1 MNLIRP
7 VLALTAATAMAALV
21 TVTSACSGAATSTA
35 VTTNGLEK
43 KSPADVLQEA
53 ATALLAAKSV
63 HVVGTDAAGHLDIRM
78 QDRSTTGT
86 LTMAGHT
93 LRLTLVGGAG
103 YITTDQAGLAMFGA
117 PPSVQRGAAG
127 RWVKVP
133 ASDFTG
139 LTLPEF
145 ASQVTANNGPLQPK
159 VRQATLNGRKVV
171 VVSWRNGSNLD
182 VANTGPA
189 YPLLAVFKVH
199 NPARVVF
206 SQYDAPLQ
214 IKAPS
219 NAINGTA
226 QGSSPM
232 SGNGGLGTK
241 VVPAPS
247 GFTLSQAADVHNGPM
262 SAADFNRWNSTS
274 NLAAQLHFIRGFDVT
289 YDSNTNSDS
298 IEVTLFQFATPA
310 DATDFKAG
318 FVPGGPISS
327 RADAVI
333 PGADDYDSTSAYQGS
348 YDHGV
353 IAAKKSLVFVIDEVT
368 GSAAKVPLVEKMARQ
383 QYAAL

>member
-1 MNLIRP
+1 MILIRR
-7 VLALTAATAMAALV
+7 VFALTSATAMAALI
-21 TVTSACSGAATSTA
+21 TVTSACGGTTTSTA
-35 VTTNGLEK
+35 VTNGLQQ

-53 ATALLAAKSV
+53 AAALQAAHSV
-63 HVVGTDAAGHLDIRM
+63 HVVGTAAAGQIDIRM

-86 LTMAGHT
+86 LTLAGHR
-93 LRLTLVGGAG
+93 LRFMIVGGAG
-103 YITTDQAGLAMFGA
+103 CIDTDQAGLAMFGA
-117 PPSVQRGAAG
+117 PPSVQRNAAG
-127 RWVKVP
+127 RWVKIP

-145 ASQVTANNGPLQPK
+145 ASQLTAYNGPLQPN

-171 VVSWRNGSNLD
+171 VVSWLNSSTLD

-189 YPLLAVFKVH
+189 YPLLGVFKVH
-199 NPARVVF
+199 NPARIEF

-214 IKAPS
+214 ITAPS
-219 NAINGTA
+219 NAINGTT
-226 QGSSPM
+226 QGSSPT
-232 SGNGGLGTK
+232 SGNGGLGPK

-262 SAADFNRWNSTS
+262 SAADFNRWNSTP
-274 NLAAQLHFIRGFDVT
+274 NLAAQLHFIRGYDVT
-289 YDSNTNSDS
+289 YDSNTNSDN
-298 IEVTLFQFATPA
+298 IEVTLFQFASPA
-310 DATDFKAG
+310 DATAFKAG
-318 FVPGGPISS
+318 FVPGGPIRS

-348 YDHGV
+348 YHHGV
-353 IAAKKSLVFVIDEVT
+353 IATKENLAFVIDEVT
-368 GSAAKVPLVEKMARQ
+368 GSAAEVPLVETMARQ